1 MGRIFLFFTAII
13 LSGGGALGGSIAG
26 AAVGKKGLWVGGVL
40 GGLVGASIS
49 SWLAA
54 KLDWIA
60 NSQRAR
66 TTIGTI
72 IGFLIAAEIAV
83 NTLSSPVGPITS
95 TVLAGLGAVIGA
107 GRRPRDEGGDS

>member
-1 MGRIFLFFTAII
+1 MGRIFLFFTATI
-13 LSGGGALGGSIAG
+13 LSGAAAMGGSIAG
-26 AAVGKKGLWVGGVL
+26 SAVGKKGLWVGGIL

-49 SWLAA
+49 SWLASRFG
-54 KLDWIA
+54 WIS

-72 IGFLIAAEIAV
+72 IGFLIAAAIAV
-83 NTLSSPVGPITS
+83 NTLSSPVGPIAS

-107 GRRPRDEGGDS
+107 GRKPPDDE

>member
-1 MGRIFLFFTAII
+1 LSRVFLFITATI
-13 LSGGGALGGSIAG
+13 LSGAAALGGSIAG
-26 AAVGKKGLWVGGVL
+26 NAFGKTGLWIGGVL

-54 KLDWIA
+54 KLGWIA

-66 TTIGTI
+66 TTIGSA
-72 IGFLIAAEIAV
+72 IGFLLAAAIAV

-95 TVLAGLGAVIGA
+95 TLLVGLGAVIGA
-107 GRRPRDEGGDS
+107 GKRRDND